1 MKTTLIS
8 FESLFFHHPSAAIDI
23 IEEEIAKKS
32 GKEYDTVI
40 GSILVEIIPSD
51 EISNL
56 IEAIVEIRKYTF
68 SLGFSNFKLLLMP
81 PYKQYSRELSDFDIY
96 WYDYLARITYNAYLA
111 RPERLST
118 KWDYRSRKLLVVT
131 GIPHRYNRIRLLY
144 KLYKENLLSN
154 DICIWSFF
162 KPFSE
167 ESWNECRRF
176 LNDIDDTE
184 FEKFMNYAVRTL
196 DDVKV
201 IGAKF
206 AAQTMVEDFSLPLEL
221 YSETCLSLIPEAHCY
236 PDQPKYD
243 ISERT
248 SRAILNRHPFL
259 IAGTQGNTDYLKSLG
274 YKTFEEYFPLRY
286 DDTDDLEQTLDNIV
300 ANTKHFLSIMES
312 SSKEIEEDVE
322 HNYNNFIEM
331 NKKTDRLRY
340 DLKNHL
346 GADEAE
352 LAEIFDTTNYWNLC
366 GNDYLEPLDQKQIE
380 NKDQ

>member
-8 FESLFFHHPSAAIDI
+8 FESLFFHHPSTAIDI
-23 IEEEIAKKS
+23 IKEEISKKA

-40 GSILVEIIPSD
+40 GSILVEIIPSN
-51 EISNL
+51 EILNL
-56 IEAIVEIRKYTF
+56 VEALVEIKRYSL
-68 SLGFSNFKLLLMP
+68 SLGFSNFKLILMP
-81 PYKQYSRELSDFDIY
+81 PYKQYSEELRGFDIY
-96 WYDYLARITYNAYLA
+96 WYDYLARITHNAYLT

-118 KWDYRSRKLLVVT
+118 QWNRQSGKILVVT

-144 KLYKENLLSN
+144 KLYQENLL
-154 DICIWSFF
+154 DDDKCLWSFF

-184 FEKFMNYAVRTL
+184 FDKFMSYAVRTL

-206 AAQTMVEDFSLPLEL
+206 AAQTIVDDFSLPLEL

-248 SRAILNRHPFL
+248 WRVIINRHPFL

-286 DDTDDLEQTLDNIV
+286 DDTDDLEQTLNNIV
-300 ANTKHFLSIMES
+300 ENTKHFLSIMS
-312 SSKEIEEDVE
+312 SRADEIEEDVE
-322 HNYNNFIEM
+322 HNYNNFIKMLGESDQL
-331 NKKTDRLRY
+331 KD
-340 DLKNHL
+340 DLKNSF
-346 GADEAE
+346 GAEDNE
-352 LAEIFDTTNYWNLC
+352 LDEIFNTTNYWNL
-366 GNDYLEPLDQKQIE
+366 GGTSFLEPLDQKQIK
-380 NKDQ
+380 NKNQ